1 MKNVLELFSTDRRLL
16 ETRGS
21 LIIRQLCLHL
31 NAERIFR
38 TIAEIL
44 EKDDDL
50 EFASMMVVKLNMIL
64 ITSPE
69 LADFRRRLKNLES
82 KVGLRDFA
90 IVRSLTCRTV
100 RCCFRRCTARGVTMP
115 WRSLLCVY
123 LRRRMSTPRTCC
135 RSCKR
140 DLQAASCKLT
150 LSAELELTVSLLVQI
165 DKLVMLIESPVF
177 TSGWLL

>member
-50 EFASMMVVKLNMIL
+50 EFASMMVVKLNIIL

-69 LADFRRRLKNLES
+69 LADFRRRLKNLDS
-82 KVGLRDFA
+82 KVGSRGHNHGKTDGTGRPDAILFA
-90 IVRSLTCRTV
+90 V
-100 RCCFRRCTARGVTMP
+100 P
-115 WRSLLCVY
+115 
-123 LRRRMSTPRTCC
+123 
-135 RSCKR
+135 
-140 DLQAASCKLT
+140 
-150 LSAELELTVSLLVQI
+150 LV
-165 DKLVMLIESPVF
+165 VP
-177 TSGWLL
+177 